1 MINKKNSLRIIAIVL
16 VLVFS
21 LSVCL
26 VSLAGCN
33 KKHATTAEELATPVF
48 NFVKTEYASGQNDP
62 TFTIN
67 FKGLTIVDKTKIE
80 FNDAFSALDPVGVS
94 SDGGVISISTSGNVA
109 NSNKGVL
116 IVKSGFF
123 KEISNDVQFNVDV
136 KTAANYIDQSSFE
149 FEDGILSFTIKL
161 EHPAKDDI
169 AASNLQIVGVEGAQ
183 ISDVE
188 LGEDKKSLFV
198 SVSVEDGELDLN
210 GALTLLN
217 QSTIKIAGAAAN
229 QPKAVDVLFNV
240 NRPKVVVYSELA
252 NNKLT
257 LDARLNNCT
266 SNELLQTDIAF
277 ENTNLV
283 FEGED
288 ANATLDSCEITDQ
301 GFTLTITLNDAEIKS
316 YYGNIAIT
324 GKKLKAL
331 WGEAHDCRGRFS
343 IGLPSYTVTPNM
355 GEDFEEKV
363 MSNPIDFDDVSNVIL
378 FVGYAAQLGVSIYA
392 GDPTKIVSSVISL
405 LQFFGITGKSNEPTI
420 ADVLAKLE
428 IMDHKLD
435 DINHKIDSLSDQ
447 IAKGDAATAL
457 GIDKI
462 LYNQYQSNWDIFMT
476 NYVEKME
483 DILRSYETNY
493 RTALINLISSSN
505 PLDLEIC
512 FVNGKDEEGH
522 DTQFVAI
529 ENPRMLGYSLDGD
542 EIVDRC
548 NISIPASYFADCKAS
563 VVHGYNDSFAE
574 LLKTALGNYLN
585 DNPNSKLDAD
595 AIYNTMVATVQF
607 DVITLEDT
615 LALYNLFVNF
625 ANGLSSGKLI
635 NYFNMLECFFNF
647 QTEAESSYLTIRAN
661 MKLLLIKYATFVGI
675 FADYAGVS
683 GIDRAQLKATYQSA
697 ETFLQN
703 HTHVRELEADS
714 NYSYVLNS
722 TIHAVYIRATFD
734 KGYKNPGND
743 CTFFYHFKFYDYS
756 AGTSESTR
764 KEIDYINNSNIL
776 DKTDLL
782 KIQGRYN
789 NLRGY
794 GIVEADKTFKDY
806 LTDSGVYKAAFD
818 EFYDDAVR
826 HNSGEGMQAPIK
838 ILAGY
843 DGVSGLT
850 SESFKVCCTSK
861 GCGDYF
867 DIGSTYDYKNKHDSG
882 CWSGVEAKGTIIDFE
897 SLTTVTTVI
906 NRLARYDEAH
916 WYWSTDEHHAFEM
929 YGYGFYGIVFV
940 KG

>member
-48 NFVKTEYASGQNDP
+48 HFVKTEYTSGQNDP
-62 TFTIN
+62 TFEVN
-67 FKGLTIVDKTKIE
+67 FKRLTVIDKTKIE
-80 FNDAFSALDPVGVS
+80 LDGAFAALDVASISTDNGL
-94 SDGGVISISTSGNVA
+94 ISISTSGHIA
-109 NSNKGVL
+109 DSQRGML
-116 IVKSGFF
+116 IFKSGFF
-123 KEISNDVQFNVDV
+123 KELEQDVKFNVDV
-136 KTAANYIDQSSFE
+136 KAATNYIDQTSFALE
-149 FEDGILSFTIKL
+149 NGVLTFNIIL
-161 EHPAKDDI
+161 EHAAKDNI
-169 AASNLQIVGVEGAQ
+169 AASDLQIVNVDGAHVSSVSL
-183 ISDVE
+183 SDN
-188 LGEDKKSLFV
+188 KKSLTT
-198 SVSVEDGELDLN
+198 SVSFEGSGLSIN

-217 QSTIKIAGAAAN
+217 QSTIRIASAAAN
-229 QPKAVDVLFNV
+229 QPTDVDVLFNV
-240 NRPKVVVYSELA
+240 NYPKFTVYSSVEGMV
-252 NNKLT
+252 LT
-257 LDARLNNCT
+257 LDAKFSNC
-266 SNELLQTDIAF
+266 SPFELYQTDIVF
-277 ENTNLV
+277 SNTNLV
-283 FEGED
+283 FEGSN
-288 ANATLDSCEITDQ
+288 ANASLNSYERTDN
-301 GFTLTITLNDAEIKS
+301 GFILTINLNDEHISNYQGDISIDGNKIK
-316 YYGNIAIT
+316 T
-324 GKKLKAL
+324 V
-331 WGEAHDCRGRFS
+331 WGETYDCSGHFALS
-343 IGLPSYTVTPNM
+343 TPPYSLNPTP

-392 GDPTKIVSSVISL
+392 GDPTKIISSVISL
-405 LQFFGITGKSNEPTI
+405 LQFFGITGKSNQPTI

-529 ENPRMLGYSLDGD
+529 ENPRMPGYSLDGD

-607 DVITLEDT
+607 DVITTEDT

-743 CTFFYHFKFYDYS
+743 CTFFYHFRFYDYS

-818 EFYDDAVR
+818 EFYGDAVR

-850 SESFKVCCTSK
+850 SESFKVCCTST

-867 DIGSTYDYKNKHDSG
+867 FIGSTYDYKNKHDSG